1 MPASMHHF
9 ELNQLLLVRSLSN
22 VIKHFLCAKIKLQC
36 DAIRWPGT
44 FCGDVV
50 LDNFNMSYR
59 DEDSILDQKYEQQL
73 FCVLSYED
81 LKSWKGLKKMHI

>member
-1 MPASMHHF
+1 M
-9 ELNQLLLVRSLSN
+9 
-22 VIKHFLCAKIKLQC
+22 CAKIKLQC

-44 FCGDVV
+44 ICGDVV

-81 LKSWKGLKKMHI
+81 LKSWKGLKIFDFNIFGLKCCVYPDMPIAR